1 MQSVGR
7 LWLANIA
14 RGAWSGER
22 ASGGRMG
29 VFGMGESSHPISG
42 AIERGEIHAARP
54 ANLIRPI
61 AIEKVKGDE

>member
-14 RGAWSGER
+14 RGAWSGKR
-22 ASGGRMG
+22 AAVGWGYLG
-29 VFGMGESSHPISG
+29 WGESSHPISG

>member
-1 MQSVGR
+1 MACKYCQ
-7 LWLANIA
+7 
-14 RGAWSGER
+14 RGMER
-22 ASGGRMG
+22 GASGGRMG

-61 AIEKVKGDE
+61 VIEKVKGDE

>member
-1 MQSVGR
+1 MQSVGS

-14 RGAWSGER
+14 RGAWSGSER

-42 AIERGEIHAARP
+42 AIERGEIHAARRRGGGGR
-54 ANLIRPI
+54 AWRI
-61 AIEKVKGDE
+61 